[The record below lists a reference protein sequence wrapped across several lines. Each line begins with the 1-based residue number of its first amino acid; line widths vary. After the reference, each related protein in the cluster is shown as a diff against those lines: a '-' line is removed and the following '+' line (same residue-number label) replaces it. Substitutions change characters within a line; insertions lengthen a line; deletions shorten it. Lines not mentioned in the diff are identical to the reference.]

1 MQGPDDI
8 ARQDGLPPEIHA
20 ALVAMPGP
28 RMTPELREK
37 LRKNWER
44 ANRRR
49 YGLAWDDLPAA
60 VRGAIF
66 VSVGSCA
73 IILVL
78 LAGMLVLHI
87 MAVTAANA
95 ADPLAGVPW

>member
-1 MQGPDDI
+1 MQRPDEI
-8 ARQDGLPPEIHA
+8 AREDGLPPEIHA

-28 RMTPELREK
+28 RLTPELREK
-37 LRKNWER
+37 LHKNWER
-44 ANRRR
+44 ANRQR
-49 YGLAWDDLPAA
+49 YGLEWDALPAA

-66 VSVGSCA
+66 VSAGLSA
-73 IILVL
+73 IILAL

-87 MAVTAANA
+87 FAVTAANA

>member
-1 MQGPDDI
+1 MQRPDDI
-8 ARQDGLPPEIHA
+8 ARQDGLTPEIHA
-20 ALVAMPGP
+20 ALVAMPRAGL
-28 RMTPELREK
+28 TPELREK

-49 YGLAWDDLPAA
+49 YGMEWDDLPAA

-66 VSVGSCA
+66 VSAGLCA
-73 IILVL
+73 IILAI

-87 MAVTAANA
+87 MSVTAANA
-95 ADPLAGVPW
+95 ADPLAGAPW